1 MAALHP
7 DADMAAQLE
16 RTLIGAYVGAADLG
30 EALAV
35 ASRVEAGDYDAWH
48 RELESLPG
56 KRPGLRP
63 TRRSKPGELI
73 GQNTIWTAG
82 WVTGGAVTLF
92 SVPGPWCRPA

>member
-48 RELESLPG
+48 RDWS
-56 KRPGLRP
+56 
-63 TRRSKPGELI
+63 TRRGSG
-73 GQNTIWTAG
+73 
-82 WVTGGAVTLF
+82 
-92 SVPGPWCRPA
+92 RD